1 MKVKLKELVT
11 LKYGKRQA
19 DVEDS
24 QGCIPIYGTGGVFGT
39 ANQALYDLP
48 SILIG
53 RKGTINKPFWV
64 DKPFWCVDTMF
75 YSIIN
80 DEKVVPKYLY
90 YNLSNIDFL
99 NYNEGT
105 TIPSLRVDTLNEI
118 EILLHNPIMQQHI
131 VDSIMKEVQNA
142 A

>member
-1 MKVKLKELVT
+1 MKVKLKELLN
-11 LKYGKRQA
+11 LKYGKRQV
-19 DVEDS
+19 DVEDPN
-24 QGCIPIYGTGGVFGT
+24 GTVPIYGTGGVFGM
-39 ANQALYDLP
+39 ANASLYNKP

-75 YSIIN
+75 YSVI
-80 DEKVVPKYLY
+80 DDTKVLPKYLF

-99 NYNEGT
+99 IYNEGT

-118 EILLHNPIMQQHI
+118 EISLHSPEKQHYI
-131 VDSIMKEVQNA
+131 VDSIKKEVLYA
-142 A
+142 V